1 MRSLV
6 AGESPCGVNGV
17 NCFLCCERCLVFV
30 CCLEPRWHTLYS
42 MARLKGLFHLS
53 FEHHIENS
61 LSFAG
66 SVRYPAGKNTDPVG
80 ITAA

>member
-1 MRSLV
+1 M
-6 AGESPCGVNGV
+6 AGKSPCGVNGV
-17 NCFLCCERCLVFV
+17 NYSLRCEWCLVFV
-30 CCLEPRWHTLYS
+30 YHLKPHWYAMYFL
-42 MARLKGLFHLS
+42 ARLKGLFHLP
-53 FEHHIENS
+53 FEHQIENL